1 MGLAFIPSCAALPAS
16 NSSMRNPIF
25 LEIKK
30 KIPPKEVPHKASMKF
45 RRQCAQTF
53 QKQILK
59 SPQPHTVL
67 KKKKK
72 RDFQTKTQNNLQ
84 CHNYFCSW
92 IKTYNVTV
100 AALLNRYSD
109 INLAGHC
116 I

>member
-72 RDFQTKTQNNLQ
+72 KEIFKQKHKT
-84 CHNYFCSW
+84 
-92 IKTYNVTV
+92 TYNVTTTF
-100 AALLNRYSD
+100 ALGLKH
-109 INLAGHC
+109 IM
-116 I
+116 